1 MGEKLKT
8 IKITHTIIWA
18 IFVFI
23 IFFIL
28 YSGIFNKV
36 NILTWVA
43 IAVVLI
49 EGIVLI
55 FHKWQC
61 PFTILGKKYTQNTD
75 VGFDIYLPKWI
86 AKNNKAIFTP
96 IYLIGVFIVIYRI
109 IWR

>member
-8 IKITHTIIWA
+8 IKIAHTFIWA
-18 IFVFI
+18 VFVLI
-23 IFFIL
+23 ILFIL
-28 YSGIFNKV
+28 YSGIFNRI
-36 NILTWVA
+36 NIITWVA
-43 IAVVLI
+43 ITIVFI

-55 FHKWQC
+55 IHKWQC
-61 PFTILGKKYTQNTD
+61 PFTIWGRNYSENAE

-96 IYLIGVFIVIYRI
+96 IYFIGVLIVIYRV